1 MINIVNLTKEFVN
14 DDIKVLALDNISFKM
29 NETGL
34 IGIVGESGGGKTTL
48 LNCLCKIKLIV
59 RSFSKITNY

>member
-34 IGIVGESGGGKTTL
+34 IGIVGESGG
-48 LNCLCKIKLIV
+48 
-59 RSFSKITNY
+59 RENYFT